1 MRSPLLRELNLFF
14 FQAEAVLATAGSFRN
29 DGANGTLPVL
39 NPAELHQLQ
48 VRTGGGGRGGGGC
61 AHCHSHGRSRMG
73 IDRRI
78 IPTMSDDKY

>member
-1 MRSPLLRELNLFF
+1 MVPPKMTDIHGSQKVDRTLFFFF

-48 VRTGGGGRGGGGC
+48 VQGGGGRGKGGRGGGL
-61 AHCHSHGRSRMG
+61 RSTSNQELR
-73 IDRRI
+73 
-78 IPTMSDDKY
+78 S